1 MGPTHPRNSTRA
13 RKAHPP
19 KKSRRTPA
27 PPPEAAKRKERAL
40 REGIKSFLA
49 ADQIARDAVHHLPE
63 PTLKPPRTR
72 PTPHEVTEAF
82 RRAREQH
89 ERAEAMLRAAE
100 PARKGAVKPATAGE
114 SVSVSATA
122 LREIRKILVITRAV
136 VASCARALDSY
147 PDTDDIQLTLEED
160 VVQKLSHLDV
170 ALRLIV
176 GNQPFEALLRVE
188 S

>member
-1 MGPTHPRNSTRA
+1 MATRNSSRGTRRSGRLSGGNRPRTHPT
-13 RKAHPP
+13 P
-19 KKSRRTPA
+19 KPRREPA
-27 PPPEAAKRKERAL
+27 P
-40 REGIKSFLA
+40 
-49 ADQIARDAVHHLPE
+49 E
-63 PTLKPPRTR
+63 PSSGDRGR
-72 PTPHEVTEAF
+72 
-82 RRAREQH
+82 
-89 ERAEAMLRAAE
+89 RAEAILEAARAAE

-122 LREIRKILVITRAV
+122 LREIRKILVTTRAV

-147 PDTDDIQLTLEED
+147 PDTDDVQLTLEEN